1 MAIQTP
7 IVKINNYPKATGSG
21 ISGEMKNTKQ
31 INAPA
36 FKGKQIEV
44 KSKYILNKIK
54 YLGDNFSSASQRLV
68 SGVTALMTQPFFDLN
83 NKHTDEKTR
92 KVSCARTVA
101 KIIAGTLTGVS
112 IRWICIEATEI
123 FCKTEITE
131 KARLL
136 KAKAKARLKK
146 IPFTE
151 KFETPTGY
159 KKWLVPKNYEKATFR
174 EIKKYRGALGTFAAV
189 IVMIG
194 TNFLIDAPLTTYL
207 TNKFNKMFFKKDAQ
221 KNVEGDK

>member
-1 MAIQTP
+1 MTIQTP
-7 IVKINNYPKATGSG
+7 IVKINNYPNATGSG
-21 ISGEMKNTKQ
+21 IYSEMKNNT
-31 INAPA
+31 IANVPA

-44 KSKYILNKIK
+44 KSKYILNKLK
-54 YLGDNFSSASQRLV
+54 WLGDDFSSAGQRLI

-92 KVSCARTVA
+92 KVSCARTLG

-112 IRWICIEATEI
+112 IRWICVKTTEI
-123 FCKTEITE
+123 FCKTEITK

-159 KKWLVPKNYEKATFR
+159 KKWLVPKNYDDATFR

-221 KNVEGDK
+221 KTVEGGK